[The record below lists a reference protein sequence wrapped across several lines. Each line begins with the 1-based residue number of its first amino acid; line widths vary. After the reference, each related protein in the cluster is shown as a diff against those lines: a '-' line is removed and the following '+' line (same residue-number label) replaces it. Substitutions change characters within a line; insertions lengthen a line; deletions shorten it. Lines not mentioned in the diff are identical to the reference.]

1 MKATNFEKHNMKIL
15 GEKQGGKS
23 CIFILTWKQVLM
35 SDNYNTSDSNNNDH
49 RNGMWCI
56 IGAQSV
62 RLVILS
68 KVKKTVGGTLDHEE

>member
-1 MKATNFEKHNMKIL
+1 MYDH
-15 GEKQGGKS
+15 
-23 CIFILTWKQVLM
+23 
-35 SDNYNTSDSNNNDH
+35 YNTSDSNNNDD

-56 IGAQSV
+56 IVAQSV